1 VRFFAST
8 RQTTFVKPPMTL
20 STHPLL
26 STAAR
31 LCAAALLL
39 GAAGAAMAQY
49 KIVGP
54 DGKITYTD
62 KPPTATEMRNSAGG
76 SSAGGSDGGGSNS
89 FPYET
94 RQASAR
100 YPVTLYAQKGC
111 DPCDQ
116 ARRALRARGI
126 PFSEYSI
133 DTNPD
138 ADKLK
143 QRFGELTL
151 PVITVGNQ
159 TIKGFRQSDV
169 DAYLDAAGYPKT
181 ARLGGYSWPAAV
193 PLAPPVPVA
202 RSAPSAAAQSPNGT
216 TIDLPQP
223 SKNGIQF

>member
-1 VRFFAST
+1 
-8 RQTTFVKPPMTL
+8 MTL
-20 STHPLL
+20 PTPPLL
-26 STAAR
+26 STATR

-54 DGKITYTD
+54 DGKVTYTD
-62 KPPTATEMRNSAGG
+62 KPPTAAETRNGSGG
-76 SSAGGSDGGGSNS
+76 SSAGGGGSGGGGS

-94 RQASAR
+94 RQAIAR
-100 YPVTLYAQKGC
+100 YPVTLYAQKSC

-116 ARRALRARGI
+116 ARRALRARGV

-133 DTNPD
+133 DSNPD
-138 ADKLK
+138 ADQLK

-169 DAYLDAAGYPKT
+169 DSYLDAAGYPKT
-181 ARLGGYSWPAAV
+181 AHLAGYSWPAAV
-193 PLAPPVPVA
+193 PLAPAAPVA
-202 RSAPSAAAQSPNGT
+202 RAAPASAAAPTNGAK
-216 TIDLPQP
+216 IDLPQP

>member
-1 VRFFAST
+1 
-8 RQTTFVKPPMTL
+8 MTS

-54 DGKITYTD
+54 DGKVTFTD
-62 KPPTATEMRNSAGG
+62 KPPTAADMRNGAGNASAGG
-76 SSAGGSDGGGSNS
+76 GGSGA

-94 RQASAR
+94 RQASTR
-100 YPVTLYAQKGC
+100 YPVTLYAQKSC

-116 ARRALRARGI
+116 ARRAMRARGI

-151 PVITVGNQ
+151 PVITIGTQ

-169 DAYLDAAGYPKT
+169 DSYLDAAGYPKT
-181 ARLGGYSWPAAV
+181 AHLAGYSWPAAV
-193 PLAPPVPVA
+193 PFAPPTVPVA
-202 RSAPSAAAQSPNGT
+202 RAASAATEPSPNGPH
-216 TIDLPQP
+216 IDLPPP
-223 SKNGIQF
+223 SQNGIKF